1 MVAYNHQEQI
11 NLKSNTHSMKK
22 NFNLSMIA
30 LLVAGTAA
38 LSSCSKN
45 DDPGTGTIDPT
56 KPPVESNAALAD
68 SFFEKVTY
76 KGAFGQADWT
86 TNWTNFN
93 PKTTVYGAATE
104 TLKGTIAASMTLD
117 ASKVYKLEAFVYVPE
132 GVTLTIPAGT
142 VIRGDQISKGTLV
155 IARGGKLIAEGT
167 ATKPIV
173 FTSNKAV
180 GERAPGDWGGLII
193 LGKSTNNIPTGTGLI
208 EGGLTTPFGNHGG
221 TDPADNS
228 GTLKYVR
235 VEFPG
240 IAFTKD
246 NEINGITFGSVG
258 SGTTVDY
265 VQVSYSG
272 DDSYEWFGGTV
283 NAKHLVSIANVDDVF
298 DFDNGFSGKLQF
310 LVAQR
315 DPALAD
321 QAGQANG
328 IESDNSA
335 ADFTTAP
342 RTRPVISNLTLIG
355 PGNTGVD
362 PKHENANLWRRG
374 SKMILANS
382 VFIGFRYG
390 LDIRDKETGDAL
402 TDGTSLIKNNI
413 YQSYQAGKDVMASA
427 SSATGTPS
435 FASVD
440 LLKTYLTSKGNLTID
455 EAAAAALLSAPFNL
469 TTPNFTLKAGSAAAT
484 GASF

>member
-1 MVAYNHQEQI
+1 MQI
-11 NLKSNTHSMKK
+11 HFMKK

-30 LLVAGTAA
+30 LLMAGTAV
-38 LSSCSKN
+38 LTSCSKN
-45 DDPGTGTIDPT
+45 DDPGTIIDPT
-56 KPPVESNAALAD
+56 KPPVESDAALAD
-68 SFFEKVTY
+68 SFFDKVTY
-76 KGAFGQADWT
+76 KGAFGQSDWT
-86 TNWTNFN
+86 ANWTNFN

-104 TLKGTIAASMTLD
+104 TLKGTIAANLTLD
-117 ASKVYKLEAFVYVPE
+117 AAKVYKLEGFVYVPE

-142 VIRGDQISKGTLV
+142 VIRGDEASKGTLV
-155 IARGGKLIAEGT
+155 ITRGGKIMAEGT
-167 ATKPIV
+167 STKPIV
-173 FTSNKAV
+173 FTSNKAA

-208 EGGLTTPFGNHGG
+208 EGGLVTPFGNHGG
-221 TDPADNS
+221 TDAADNS
-228 GTLKYVR
+228 GILKYVR

-240 IAFTKD
+240 IAFQPN

-265 VQVSYSG
+265 VQVSFSG
-272 DDSYEWFGGTV
+272 DDSFEWFGGTV

-315 DPALAD
+315 DPKLAD
-321 QAGQANG
+321 QAGQSNG
-328 IESDNSA
+328 IEADNSEK
-335 ADFTTAP
+335 DFSTGP
-342 RTRPVISNLTLIG
+342 RTRPVISNMTLIG
-355 PGNTGVD
+355 PGNTSVD
-362 PKHENANLWRRG
+362 QKHEYANLWRRG

-402 TDGTSLIKNNI
+402 TDGSSLIKNNI
-413 YQSYQAGKDVMASA
+413 YQSYTAGKDVVADG
-427 SSATGTPS
+427 GTPS

-440 LLKTYLTSKGNLTID
+440 LLKTYLTSKGNLTVD
-455 EAAAAALLSAPFNL
+455 EAAAAALLSTPFNL
-469 TTPNFTLKAGSAAAT
+469 TAPNFTLKAGSAAAT
-484 GASF
+484 GATF